1 MGISKEF
8 DRMYFEESFLNF
20 CDEYESG
27 NLTALDVATKFKQ
40 ENDYFET
47 MMNMRKSWMEEYR
60 EEISDEAIGYGREG
74 YNGFIWGLQS
84 RKTYDFKNVDE
95 WLITKQKL
103 SEIEEKGKL
112 ALQLQEKGIEPVDAE
127 TGELLPI
134 PQVKNTTFLKCEKSK
149 NK

>member
-1 MGISKEF
+1 MGINKEF

-27 NLTALDVATKFKQ
+27 NLSALEVATKFRQ

-60 EEISDEAIGYGREG
+60 EEIVYESEEYGRDG
-74 YNGFIWGLQS
+74 YNGFIFS
-84 RKTYDFKNVDE
+84 INTKKTYDFKSIPD
-95 WLITKQKL
+95 WLEAKKKL
-103 SEIEEKGKL
+103 TEIEEKAKL
-112 ALQLQEKGIEPVDAE
+112 TLQLQKKGIAPVDFE

-134 PQVKNTTFLKCEKSK
+134 PQVKQTTFLKCEKSK